1 MPEPTRRRAGGWR
14 LFRNQA
20 IGSQLGLASR
30 NKTFGTDFV
39 QRHYF
44 ASVNLAELAINYD
57 ELAENFAAYSLAFG
71 ERHFFD
77 PVSVVGS
84 RQSLA
89 MCLV

>member
-30 NKTFGTDFV
+30 NETFGTDFV
-39 QRHYF
+39 QRHDF
-44 ASVNLAELAINYD
+44 ASVNFAELAIDYD

-77 PVSVVGS
+77 PVSVLFCS
-84 RQSLA
+84 RRSLA
-89 MCLV
+89 CL

>member
-1 MPEPTRRRAGGWR
+1 V
-14 LFRNQA
+14 
-20 IGSQLGLASR
+20 S
-30 NKTFGTDFV
+30 
-39 QRHYF
+39 
-44 ASVNLAELAINYD
+44 LAELAIDYD

-71 ERHFFD
+71 KRHFFD